1 MSQEFQ
7 PPAPE
12 AAETM
17 TRYEANLPSVGL
29 ATFMKSPVCEDLSR
43 INADVAVLGIPYDC
57 GTGFRPG
64 SRFGPREIRSH
75 STRFSAWG
83 SWKGGGG
90 YWDINTKQQM
100 LADVR
105 IIDCGDVDV
114 AYYDIER
121 NMNVITQAVSAILD
135 RGALP
140 MLLGGDHSVS
150 FPIVRAFERL
160 GPLDVV
166 HIDAHLDFIE
176 EVEGMKYASGSP
188 LRRIRELD
196 FIRNITHLGIRD
208 IRSRA
213 ADYADATRL
222 GSAIVTR
229 EQIRAE
235 GPAAIVE
242 NMPAMGN
249 TYVTI
254 DIDGLDPSIAPGTGS
269 PAVDGLLYHEVR
281 KLLQGVAAKGN
292 VVGFDLVEVNP
303 LVDLHGQTSL
313 LATTLIAEFL
323 GAIFS
328 SREQGGQ
335 ALAAAS

>member
-1 MSQEFQ
+1 MPLHAARPLWRVLVPTLVMALSACAAQVV
-7 PPAPE
+7 PPTSTSGRGELVEQWRTRAEVPAVVAAVDAPGRRVE
-12 AAETM
+12 
-17 TRYEANLPSVGL
+17 
-29 ATFMKSPVCEDLSR
+29 
-43 INADVAVLGIPYDC
+43 
-57 GTGFRPG
+57 
-64 SRFGPREIRSH
+64 
-75 STRFSAWG
+75 
-83 SWKGGGG
+83 
-90 YWDINTKQQM
+90 
-100 LADVR
+100 
-105 IIDCGDVDV
+105 
-114 AYYDIER
+114 
-121 NMNVITQAVSAILD
+121 
-135 RGALP
+135 
-140 MLLGGDHSVS
+140 
-150 FPIVRAFERL
+150 
-160 GPLDVV
+160 V
-166 HIDAHLDFIE
+166 H
-176 EVEGMKYASGSP
+176 ASGSP

-242 NMPAMGN
+242 SMPAMGN